1 LKVAS
6 FACFNFAGFAIITD
20 FRMKTRKK
28 MRNEAEIKKD
38 VQLKISKI
46 NLKSL
51 KIKLKNRRGFLL
63 D

>member
-1 LKVAS
+1 
-6 FACFNFAGFAIITD
+6 
-20 FRMKTRKK
+20 